1 MFAWKPNTTTSMWNS
16 TQGGEDVDMNPNT
29 NRDLVRM
36 RNEIINMKY
45 EIDSIQRSLERHKNV
60 IHRTMTFSVLGI
72 VIAALAVLAVG
83 TYMLR

>member
-1 MFAWKPNTTTSMWNS
+1 M
-16 TQGGEDVDMNPNT
+16 DMNPNT

-60 IHRTMTFSVLGI
+60 IHRTKTFAVLGI

-83 TYMLR
+83 IYMIR